1 MSTGD
6 RSVSGQEHELLR
18 LLLLGQTVA
27 AAAALYV
34 STRTAEGMLARL
46 RQRAGAPTLYA
57 LGAKAEQLG
66 WHESGDVVSIR
77 RNSAE
82 PLDPIPGAA

>member
-1 MSTGD
+1 
-6 RSVSGQEHELLR
+6 
-18 LLLLGQTVA
+18 LGQTVAA

-46 RQRAGAPTLYA
+46 RQRANAPTLYA

-66 WHESGDVVSIR
+66 WHEEGEVVSIR
-77 RNSAE
+77 RSNAE
-82 PLDPIPGAA
+82 PLGPIAGAA